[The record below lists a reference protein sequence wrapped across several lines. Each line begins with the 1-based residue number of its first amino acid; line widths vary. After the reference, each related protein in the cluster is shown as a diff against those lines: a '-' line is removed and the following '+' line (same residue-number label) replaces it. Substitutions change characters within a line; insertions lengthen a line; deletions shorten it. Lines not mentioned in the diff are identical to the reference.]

1 MEAWAGAG
9 IQPKSI
15 ATGAQY
21 VSPDTIMYCENLKI
35 CRFGSAKWFF
45 CTKFVQLGM
54 AGKRRN
60 TMVHLQNR
68 V

>member
-21 VSPDTIMYCENLKI
+21 VSPDSIIYCEKVKM
-35 CRFGSAKWFF
+35 CRFDSAKWFF
-45 CTKFVQLGM
+45 CTK
-54 AGKRRN
+54 
-60 TMVHLQNR
+60 
-68 V
+68 